1 MTQPSQML
9 ATAVIRAAA
18 RHKAGFP
25 FPTPYAVN
33 GLSLNAAL
41 EVSNALQLRTDLG
54 VERVD
59 VLRLAAGSMSHAFL
73 LVDDDAEFIAP
84 ATPFA
89 PPEWESHIVRA
100 LAANAVLVPVAGFL
114 EAARRRRLASLH
126 ALLWGRQFF
135 HRATAALATKRRP
148 SQWGLSMRGLV
159 VRVPVTTS
167 DDLALARQCRE
178 ADLRVE
184 PFSGRGDTFAHLQ
197 IAPRAIARRL
207 RVPAIALET
216 LEALRPMTSGE
227 RRSVFSELFIKAIAP
242 YRLPPY

>member
-1 MTQPSQML
+1 MTFPSQML
-9 ATAVIRAAA
+9 STGITRAAS
-18 RHKAGFP
+18 RSHAGLP
-25 FPTPYAVN
+25 VPTPYAVN
-33 GLSLNAAL
+33 GLSLKAAL
-41 EVSNALQLRTDLG
+41 EVNNALQRRTDLG

-59 VLRLAAGSMSHAFL
+59 VLRLTAGSMSHAFL
-73 LVDDDAEFIAP
+73 LVDDDNEIIPP

-89 PPEWESHIVRA
+89 SPEWESHIVRG
-100 LAANAVLVPVAGFL
+100 LSANAVLVPVTGFL
-114 EAARRRRLASLH
+114 EAARQSRLASLH
-126 ALLWGRQFF
+126 AHLWGRQFF
-135 HRATAALATKRRP
+135 HRATAALATRRRP

-184 PFSGRGDTFAHLQ
+184 PFSGSGDTFAHLQ
-197 IAPRAIARRL
+197 IEPRAKARRL
-207 RVPAIALET
+207 RMPAIALET

-227 RRSVFSELFIKAIAP
+227 RRSAFSELFIEAIAP